1 MIHLIYLSR
10 NQRDFGEKG
19 HINCIVLHTIYYQN
33 KSLNRTAQRISL
45 IGLLGIVGRIAKD
58 CAERED
64 ETGKKVVK
72 ILFALILVSQILLG
86 IDAISDVIERRK

>member
-1 MIHLIYLSR
+1 MGMNNHELL
-10 NQRDFGEKG
+10 QE
-19 HINCIVLHTIYYQN
+19 IYYQN

-45 IGLLGIVGRIAKD
+45 IGLLGIIGRIAKD

-72 ILFALILVSQILLG
+72 FLFVLILVSQILLG

>member
-1 MIHLIYLSR
+1 MSMNNHELL
-10 NQRDFGEKG
+10 QE
-19 HINCIVLHTIYYQN
+19 IYYQN
-33 KSLNRTAQRISL
+33 KSLNRTAQRLSL
-45 IGLLGIVGRIAKD
+45 IGLLGIVGRIAKG
-58 CAERED
+58 ED

>member
-1 MIHLIYLSR
+1 MSMNNHELL
-10 NQRDFGEKG
+10 QE
-19 HINCIVLHTIYYQN
+19 IYYQN

-72 ILFALILVSQILLG
+72 F
-86 IDAISDVIERRK
+86 

>member
-1 MIHLIYLSR
+1 MSMINHEL
-10 NQRDFGEKG
+10 QQE
-19 HINCIVLHTIYYQN
+19 IYYLN

-86 IDAISDVIERRK
+86 IDAISEVIERRKQNKG

>member
-1 MIHLIYLSR
+1 MSMNNHELL
-10 NQRDFGEKG
+10 QE
-19 HINCIVLHTIYYQN
+19 IYYQN

-58 CAERED
+58 CAED

>member
-1 MIHLIYLSR
+1 MSMNNHELL
-10 NQRDFGEKG
+10 QE
-19 HINCIVLHTIYYQN
+19 IYYQN

-64 ETGKKVVK
+64 
-72 ILFALILVSQILLG
+72 FFF
-86 IDAISDVIERRK
+86 

>member
-1 MIHLIYLSR
+1 MSMNNHELL
-10 NQRDFGEKG
+10 QE
-19 HINCIVLHTIYYQN
+19 IYYQN

-64 ETGKKVVK
+64 EKKVVK

>member
-1 MIHLIYLSR
+1 MSMNNHELL
-10 NQRDFGEKG
+10 QE
-19 HINCIVLHTIYYQN
+19 IYYQN

-64 ETGKKVVK
+64 ETGKKVK

>member
-1 MIHLIYLSR
+1 MNNHELL
-10 NQRDFGEKG
+10 QE
-19 HINCIVLHTIYYQN
+19 IYYQN

-72 ILFALILVSQILLG
+72 ILLNILTKKKIKKKK
-86 IDAISDVIERRK
+86 EE

>member
-1 MIHLIYLSR
+1 MSR
-10 NQRDFGEKG
+10 
-19 HINCIVLHTIYYQN
+19 
-33 KSLNRTAQRISL
+33 
-45 IGLLGIVGRIAKD
+45 GLGDVYKRQVGRIAKD

>member
-1 MIHLIYLSR
+1 MSMNNHELL
-10 NQRDFGEKG
+10 QE
-19 HINCIVLHTIYYQN
+19 IYYQN

-64 ETGKKVVK
+64 ETGKVK

>member
-1 MIHLIYLSR
+1 MFVLALSLYNTWNRGVFLLCKITNLLIYS
-10 NQRDFGEKG
+10 
-19 HINCIVLHTIYYQN
+19 YQN
-33 KSLNRTAQRISL
+33 KLLNRTAQRISL
-45 IGLLGIVGRIAKD
+45 IGLLGIIGRIAKD

-72 ILFALILVSQILLG
+72 FLFVLILVSQILLG

>member
-1 MIHLIYLSR
+1 MSMNNHELL
-10 NQRDFGEKG
+10 QE
-19 HINCIVLHTIYYQN
+19 IYYQN

-45 IGLLGIVGRIAKD
+45 IGLGIVGRIAKD

>member
-1 MIHLIYLSR
+1 MSMNNHELL
-10 NQRDFGEKG
+10 QE
-19 HINCIVLHTIYYQN
+19 IYYQN

-58 CAERED
+58 CAERE
-64 ETGKKVVK
+64 VVK